1 MTLPEQI
8 TGVWQKWRFSAPQIV
23 LWLNKVWFSASTF
36 VMKIATFAK
45 RQTVTQHLKKSE
57 MKRIFIGL
65 IVSVIYLTTLQSCS
79 KEEDSYF
86 DLTEEAKELI
96 LYDAG
101 DTFELK
107 NIETNEIITL
117 TVNWSKFDYSKD
129 GGTPGS
135 IYSGLSG
142 DNYYERGE
150 YSFSDQTDCYNGTVA
165 VEARGNGNFEF
176 SIFTGDCFGEYLTTF
191 EFNSLGF
198 DYGGETAS
206 INING
211 TEYSA
216 TYVLNSQNNT
226 IFYTKENGII
236 QIFDEVDES
245 AKFTIE

>member
-1 MTLPEQI
+1 
-8 TGVWQKWRFSAPQIV
+8 
-23 LWLNKVWFSASTF
+23 
-36 VMKIATFAK
+36 
-45 RQTVTQHLKKSE
+45 
-57 MKRIFIGL
+57 MKRKFIGL
-65 IVSVIYLTTLQSCS
+65 IIPLIYLTIIQACS

-96 LYDAG
+96 LFDVG

-107 NIETNEIITL
+107 NIETNGIITL
-117 TVNWSKFDYSKD
+117 TVNRSEFEYSKD

-135 IYSGLSG
+135 IYSGFNG

-150 YSFSDQTDCYNGTVA
+150 YSFSDQTECYNGTVA

-198 DYGGETAS
+198 DYGGETVS

-211 TEYSA
+211 TEYSE

-236 QIFDEVDES
+236 QIFDEVAES
-245 AKFTIE
+245 EKFIIE